1 MQNIHGL
8 AVSSI
13 TCIPPTTNL
22 LKNAE
27 KDATEEGWVISSSI
41 DYTVSVLK
49 CRKAQPS
56 QCATMLPVWL
66 FLLIVLLYM
75 YLFLRK

>member
-13 TCIPPTTNL
+13 TCIPRTTNL

-27 KDATEEGWVISSSI
+27 KDATEGWVISSSI

-49 CRKAQPS
+49 CKKAQPS

>member
-27 KDATEEGWVISSSI
+27 NATEEGWVISSSI
-41 DYTVSVLK
+41 DYTVSVLRCK
-49 CRKAQPS
+49 KAQPS
-56 QCATMLPVWL
+56 HCATMLPVWL